1 MLSHLVSVCIEKSF
15 LYTEIKRSKNQN
27 GQNHLLRTQTSR
39 PLPCP
44 VRVRRLPRH
53 SRSMHLGDLSE
64 KLKNSLGPTIL
75 VKTWYVH
82 FPTIPLT
89 PLPPLDSV
97 GCYRRKTLK
106 KSFKVYELQL
116 SVRGWVGGGNGRQ
129 SCWKLN
135 LFSNTCTSVLNPVFS
150 CFPCTT
156 VSYSDFLTFFK
167 NLPNKLA

>member
-1 MLSHLVSVCIEKSF
+1 MRTVRITFSVPRPRGHYLAKSVCGVSPGIHGRCISVTYPRNSKTRSD
-15 LYTEIKRSKNQN
+15 LQSWSKRDMCIFQQSP
-27 GQNHLLRTQTSR
+27 S
-39 PLPCP
+39 PP
-44 VRVRRLPRH
+44 
-53 SRSMHLGDLSE
+53 
-64 KLKNSLGPTIL
+64 
-75 VKTWYVH
+75 
-82 FPTIPLT
+82 
-89 PLPPLDSV
+89 PPLDSV